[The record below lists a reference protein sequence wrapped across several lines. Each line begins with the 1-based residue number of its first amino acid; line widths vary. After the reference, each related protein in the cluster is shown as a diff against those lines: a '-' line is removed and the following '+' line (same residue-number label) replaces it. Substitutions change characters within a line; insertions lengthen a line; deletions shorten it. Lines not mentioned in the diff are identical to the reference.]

1 MKIKVLSF
9 LGFLSAI
16 LLFVVNCGLAIHEMG
31 CNSVIHGMHY
41 YERFPFCW
49 DAVAKYDWIVVGLL
63 AVWYALLIIPW
74 IQYFKIALI
83 EGKFSKTLVMSN
95 SFGSVMFTIFNLF
108 LIIASTIWFIRTGK
122 PDDLGLYA
130 DFDDWWRDVLLIY
143 VVFLSKIYIISGII
157 VIVENAIKI
166 REAKKGEMRSFETV
180 STPIW
185 YWLVA
190 AIPFV
195 ILAFT
200 VADARWDFFL

>member
-9 LGFLSAI
+9 LGLLSAI
-16 LLFVVNCGLAIHEMG
+16 LLFVVNCGLALYELG
-31 CNSVIHGMHY
+31 CDIEIHGNHY

-49 DAVAKYDWIVVGLL
+49 DAVEKYDWIVVGLL
-63 AVWYALLIIPW
+63 VVWYALLIIPW

-122 PDDLGLYA
+122 PDDIGLYA
-130 DFDDWWRDVLLIY
+130 DFDDWWRDLLLIY
-143 VVFLSKIYIISGII
+143 VVFLSNIYIISGTI
-157 VIVENAIKI
+157 VIVNNATKI
-166 REAKKGEMRSFETV
+166 RKAKKGEIHSLETD

-190 AIPFV
+190 AIPFI

-200 VADARWDFFL
+200 VVDARWDLFL